1 MLADFDGRNPV
12 RALAALNGNAAAYIG
27 LLQQFGARHGDDV
40 PQLRD
45 ECAAGLIDAAL
56 QRLHAAKGV
65 AGTLGATRIQAA
77 ASALEQALRST
88 DASPTLPALLEVMQ
102 TEQSALRAVL
112 ACLPKAEASGD
123 DFPLDPARARAILR
137 QLASMLGRD
146 DTASGDLFA
155 ANQPFLLATFG
166 SAVMRL
172 GRQTEDFDYPAA
184 LATLRELL
192 QRASEK

>member
-1 MLADFDGRNPV
+1 
-12 RALAALNGNAAAYIG
+12 
-27 LLQQFGARHGDDV
+27 
-40 PQLRD
+40 
-45 ECAAGLIDAAL
+45 
-56 QRLHAAKGV
+56 
-65 AGTLGATRIQAA
+65 
-77 ASALEQALRST
+77 
-88 DASPTLPALLEVMQ
+88 MQ

-112 ACLPKAEASGD
+112 ACLPKAKASGD

-137 QLASMLGRD
+137 QLESMLSRD

-172 GRQTEDFDYPAA
+172 GRQMEDFDYPAA

>member
-1 MLADFDGRNPV
+1 M

-102 TEQSALRAVL
+102 TEQSGCVRFLPACPKRRRAVTTSPL
-112 ACLPKAEASGD
+112 TPPGHGRYSGSWH
-123 DFPLDPARARAILR
+123 LC
-137 QLASMLGRD
+137 
-146 DTASGDLFA
+146 
-155 ANQPFLLATFG
+155 
-166 SAVMRL
+166 
-172 GRQTEDFDYPAA
+172 
-184 LATLRELL
+184 
-192 QRASEK
+192 